1 MPVRA
6 TTLVSR
12 SRRGL
17 SNDMQMS
24 LQIAC
29 AGCANRTSPWRHD
42 GRGPCSSEQKKTL
55 GVSREKQTTGHDLTI
70 PVGWKMFGGTFI
82 VTHFSRICLNRAR
95 QDDRQTPA
103 SASAPR
109 PDEACG
115 DGAQLPSFWS

>member
-29 AGCANRTSPWRHD
+29 AGRANRTSASCHD
-42 GRGPCSSEQKKTL
+42 GRGALLL
-55 GVSREKQTTGHDLTI
+55 GAKEIAWWFT
-70 PVGWKMFGGTFI
+70 
-82 VTHFSRICLNRAR
+82 
-95 QDDRQTPA
+95 
-103 SASAPR
+103 
-109 PDEACG
+109 
-115 DGAQLPSFWS
+115 